1 MSSAWHSRAR
11 FTSPGASRI
20 TWVVCA
26 TPSSPWARSAKEM
39 MMAVGLDQ
47 TSAESPSRC
56 AAPEIAISSRGAEVP
71 Y

>member
-1 MSSAWHSRAR
+1 MSSARHRRAR

-26 TPSSPWARSAKEM
+26 TPSSPCAMSVNEM
-39 MMAVGLDQ
+39 MMAVGLDH
-47 TSAESPSRC
+47 TSATSSSRC
-56 AAPEIAISSRGAEVP
+56 AAPEMAISRRGAEVP